1 MLCLAL
7 FALIAWQVAAHGPL
21 YGWDRAVDA
30 SVLREA
36 AAERSVRPVAQLL
49 ADLGDLPVALPV
61 LASALGWAAWRL
73 GRWREAV
80 VYAVAMACAAPI
92 VVLLKAL
99 VARPAPGT
107 ARLVAHSGYFPS
119 GHAMTAAAAYGLA
132 ALALAPAA
140 ERVTARRA
148 LWASAVPLNV
158 AVGAGLVWR
167 GYHWPLDVTASW
179 CLAGALVSTTA
190 VVISALRHR
199 CARR

>member
-1 MLCLAL
+1 M
-7 FALIAWQVAAHGPL
+7 
-21 YGWDRAVDA
+21 DA

-36 AAERSVRPVAQLL
+36 AAERSVRPVAQFLS
-49 ADLGDLPVALPV
+49 DLGDLPVALPV
-61 LASALGWAAWRL
+61 LACALGWAAWRL

-92 VVLLKAL
+92 VVTLKAL

-132 ALALAPAA
+132 ALALMPSP

-148 LWASAVPLNV
+148 LGASAVPLNV

-167 GYHWPLDVTASW
+167 GYHWPLDVAASW
-179 CLAGALVSTTA
+179 CLAGALLAAAYRVSRWWGSPGSVPRATGPA
-190 VVISALRHR
+190 SAG
-199 CARR
+199 